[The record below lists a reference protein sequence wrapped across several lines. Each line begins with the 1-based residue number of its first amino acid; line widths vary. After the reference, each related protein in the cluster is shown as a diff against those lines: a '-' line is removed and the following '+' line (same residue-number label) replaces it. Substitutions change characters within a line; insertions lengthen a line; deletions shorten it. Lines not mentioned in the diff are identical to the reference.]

1 MNSCVASSLA
11 EIDLIASLIFVYR
24 ETVVTEQRNCLS
36 YYLYIYR
43 CIYIYIAFNVQTNDI
58 KRGEI

>member
-36 YYLYIYR
+36 YYLYISL
-43 CIYIYIAFNVQTNDI
+43 YI
-58 KRGEI
+58 